1 MGKTKTSHPL
11 YPVWNQMK
19 ARCYNPKSN
28 RYHNYGGRGIEVC
41 WEWRNDFWAFEK
53 WANRSGWRKGYQ
65 IDRINT
71 DGNYEPDNCRWVTP
85 KDNNRNRRNNRL
97 VTYLGVTKTLSEW
110 ADDDR
115 SQVSY
120 KVLWER
126 MQDGWKFEKALLT
139 PMRRKNGYRVIRA
152 WEEEKSITEWVE
164 DPRCPGVNIKTLWKR
179 INDGWVPERAI
190 STPPRSR

>member
-1 MGKTKTSHPL
+1 
-11 YPVWNQMK
+11 MK
-19 ARCYNPKSN
+19 ARCYNPNHN
-28 RYHNYGGRGIEVC
+28 RYHVYGGSGIQVC
-41 WEWRNDFWAFEK
+41 HEWRNDFWAFEK

-71 DGNYEPDNCRWVTP
+71 DGNYEPDNCRWVTS

-115 SQVSY
+115 SQVPY

-179 INDGWVPERAI
+179 INNGWVPERAI
-190 STPPRSR
+190 STPTRSH